1 MSEKDFY
8 EKIETLGIEASS
20 MVRSQVRNLKKV
32 YTYQEIFNAIWYFYI
47 HKGVGTD
54 KIDKYGIG
62 LIRDARNME
71 EARKYFTSLSIKRQR
86 AKSSAI
92 ESKKVK
98 VNTIKTKRQK
108 QKVRREEF
116 DWDE

>member
-1 MSEKDFY
+1 MSEKEFY
-8 EKIETLGIEASS
+8 QRVKSLGIDASS
-20 MVRSQVRNLKKV
+20 MVRSQVRGLRKN
-32 YTYQEIFNAIWYFYI
+32 YSFQEIFNAIWYFYI

-71 EARKYFTSLSIKRQR
+71 EARKYFMSLSIKRER
-86 AKSSAI
+86 ARSSAK
-92 ESKKVK
+92 ESKKVQ
-98 VNTIKTKRQK
+98 VNTIKTRRQK